1 MRDVE
6 VFVNDANVCT
16 LTGPGWYYDV
26 SERTLWVTN
35 QGSYTVTGTNT
46 EGKVAIYLRAVD
58 GPVNLTLKD
67 LHLSGYTRDN
77 CYSPIVLSDIWNQ
90 QPVTIT
96 LVSSNSLV
104 SCNDPRN
111 FHYAGIF
118 VPQNRKLTINGD
130 GYLYVKGNS
139 GAAIGGL
146 DDAGSYPHNE
156 SCGEIYI
163 EGGIID
169 ARGSSSAIGCCYSGS
184 CGKVKISGGTVFA
197 LAGYGQALGEG
208 GGYGDETVYITG
220 GSVKTTDGGRA
231 TIAKNDSNVALVCVE
246 VPGFVPNKAVV
257 FDNLP
262 AYYGQSG
269 IYADAGGNVYLW
281 LPENWE
287 EPHGSSLLSASPQNG
302 LLGASSGTAHTF
314 SANGYSYTVTIN
326 PSAGGAVATQGDP
339 LPLESLKI
347 DDFAVEDGWLVIRVT
362 ARPATWMYGFADT
375 LEVRASET
383 LPIPETDDAALDLSG
398 AELRLEDGENA
409 TIAVP
414 LGELPPSM
422 FFKVKA
428 K

>member
-1 MRDVE
+1 M
-6 VFVNDANVCT
+6 
-16 LTGPGWYYDV
+16 
-26 SERTLWVTN
+26 
-35 QGSYTVTGTNT
+35 
-46 EGKVAIYLRAVD
+46 
-58 GPVNLTLKD
+58 
-67 LHLSGYTRDN
+67 
-77 CYSPIVLSDIWNQ
+77 
-90 QPVTIT
+90 
-96 LVSSNSLV
+96 
-104 SCNDPRN
+104 
-111 FHYAGIF
+111 
-118 VPQNRKLTINGD
+118 
-130 GYLYVKGNS
+130 
-139 GAAIGGL
+139 
-146 DDAGSYPHNE
+146 
-156 SCGEIYI
+156 
-163 EGGIID
+163 
-169 ARGSSSAIGCCYSGS
+169 
-184 CGKVKISGGTVFA
+184 KISGGTVFA

-220 GSVKTTDGGRA
+220 GSVKTTDGGCA

-287 EPHGSSLLSASPQNG
+287 EPHGSSLLSASPKNG
-302 LLGASSGTAHTF
+302 VLGTSSGTAHTF
-314 SANGYSYTVTIN
+314 SANGYSYTVTID
-326 PSAGGAVATQGDP
+326 PSAGSAVATQGDP

-362 ARPATWMYGFADT
+362 ASPATWMYGFADT